1 MRPRPPDPTMPLPQ
15 MMVGR
20 QRINGQLRREKRN
33 YIPLAAHLAAQPSK
47 LDRVVMRLADIE
59 DVLGEGLPP
68 HSAFPFW
75 WNNEGL
81 SAHSR
86 AWLSSGWEVASMDG
100 DSKEV
105 VFVRRHLSS
114 D

>member
-1 MRPRPPDPTMPLPQ
+1 M
-15 MMVGR
+15 
-20 QRINGQLRREKRN
+20 NGQLRREKRN
-33 YIPLAAHLAAQPSK
+33 YIPLAAHLAAQPPG
-47 LDRVVMRLADIE
+47 VEQVPMRLAEIE
-59 DVLGEGLPP
+59 EILGERLPP

-75 WNNEGL
+75 WNNEGM
-81 SAHSR
+81 SARSR

-105 VFVRRHLSS
+105 VFVRRQPPG